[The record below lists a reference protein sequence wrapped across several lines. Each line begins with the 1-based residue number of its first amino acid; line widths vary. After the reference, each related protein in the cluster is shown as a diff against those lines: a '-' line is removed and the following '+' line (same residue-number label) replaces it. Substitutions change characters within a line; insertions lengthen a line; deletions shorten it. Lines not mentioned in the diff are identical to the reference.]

1 MPSPSESY
9 LLDFHARLAGVTSR
23 WFADAPVQAEA
34 ASRGF
39 TTSSVRQ
46 PGETASSTYALLEAV
61 VPGDARPLTVLDL
74 ACGDGHLL
82 ELLARRKQPGM
93 SLVGLDMSA
102 HELDAA
108 RARLNG
114 AATLIQGRA
123 QSLPFGDASVD
134 VVLSHLALMLMDD
147 VETVL
152 AELLRVLKPG
162 GQVSIVVGGD
172 MVPGQA
178 LEVFAALLK
187 PVLSAEAVPPAKLGD
202 ARVRSVDGLRELF
215 AKGFA
220 DVTVRSLSVQGD
232 GSPREVWESLLTTYD
247 ADRLS
252 PAARASLEAAFLQAV
267 EPLRRSD
274 GSVPLRWG
282 MRQLTAIRQR

>member
-23 WFADAPVQAEA
+23 WFASAPVEVEGATA
-34 ASRGF
+34 P
-39 TTSSVRQ
+39 SS
-46 PGETASSTYALLEAV
+46 YALLEAV
-61 VPGDARPLTVLDL
+61 VPRDERALVVLDL

-82 ELLARRKQPGM
+82 ELLAQRQQPG
-93 SLVGLDMSA
+93 LALLGLDMSA

-123 QSLPFGDASVD
+123 QSLPLGDASVD

-152 AELLRVLKPG
+152 AELRRVLKLG
-162 GQVSIVVGGD
+162 GRVSIVVGGD

-178 LEVFAALLK
+178 LEVFAGLMK
-187 PVLSAEAVPPAKLGD
+187 PLLSAEAVPPAKLGD
-202 ARVRSVDGLRELF
+202 ARVRSVEGLRTLF
-215 AKGFA
+215 AEGFA

-232 GSPREVWESLLTTYD
+232 GSPGEVWESLLTTYD

-252 PAARASLEAAFLQAV
+252 PAAQASLQAAFLQAV

>member
-23 WFADAPVQAEA
+23 WFASAPVQWD
-34 ASRGF
+34 
-39 TTSSVRQ
+39 
-46 PGETASSTYALLEAV
+46 GETAPSSYALLEAV
-61 VPGDARPLTVLDL
+61 VPRDERALTVLDL
-74 ACGDGHLL
+74 ACGDGHLM
-82 ELLARRKQPGM
+82 ELLARRKQPGL

-102 HELDAA
+102 HELAA
-108 RARLNG
+108 AQARLNG

-123 QSLPFGDASVD
+123 QSLPLGEASVD

-152 AELLRVLKPG
+152 AELRRVLKPG
-162 GQVSIVVGGD
+162 GRVSIVVGGD
-172 MVPGQA
+172 MVRGEA
-178 LEVFAALLK
+178 LEVFSKLLR
-187 PVLSAEAVPPAKLGD
+187 PLLCEEAVPPARLGD
-202 ARVRSVDGLRELF
+202 PRVRSVDGLRGLF
-215 AKGFA
+215 GAGFA

-232 GSPREVWESLLTTYD
+232 GPPREVWESLLTTYD

-252 PAARASLEAAFLQAV
+252 PAAQASLEAAFLQAV

-282 MRQLTAIRQR
+282 MRQLTAIREDRAA

>member
-23 WFADAPVQAEA
+23 WFASAPVEVEGATA
-34 ASRGF
+34 R
-39 TTSSVRQ
+39 SS
-46 PGETASSTYALLEAV
+46 YALLEAV
-61 VPGDARPLTVLDL
+61 VPHDARPLTVLDL

-82 ELLARRKQPGM
+82 ELLARRGQPGL

-102 HELDAA
+102 HELAVA
-108 RARLNG
+108 RTRLAG

-123 QSLPFGDASVD
+123 QSLPLGDASVD

-152 AELLRVLKPG
+152 AELRRVLKPG
-162 GQVSIVVGGD
+162 GRVSIVVGGD
-172 MVPGQA
+172 LVPGNA
-178 LEVFAALLK
+178 LEVFSGLMKSAA
-187 PVLSAEAVPPAKLGD
+187 EVPPMRLGD
-202 ARVRSVDGLRELF
+202 PRVRSVDGLRALF
-215 AKGFA
+215 AEGFV

-232 GSPREVWESLLTTYD
+232 GPPRQVWESLLTTYD

-252 PAARASLEAAFLQAV
+252 PAAQASLEAAFLQAV
-267 EPLRRSD
+267 APLRRSD
-274 GSVPLRWG
+274 GNVPLRWG
-282 MRQLTAIRQR
+282 MRQLTATHQARAT